1 MDRRNPD
8 CRDANN
14 LCHPW
19 SLGSGDPCRNDEFFL
34 NLMAV
39 KLELGNQ
46 RNLLTEKFFAY
57 LKQGKNKL
65 EALRLARADLRHEG
79 YAHPYFWAPFILVGE
94 L

>member
-39 KLELGNQ
+39 TRRPHK
-46 RNLLTEKFFAY
+46 
-57 LKQGKNKL
+57 
-65 EALRLARADLRHEG
+65 
-79 YAHPYFWAPFILVGE
+79 LVGLAATAGNPLAGGMRVE
-94 L
+94 AFL

>member
-1 MDRRNPD
+1 MGAVPSRRLNTWKSGLNPN
-8 CRDANN
+8 RREGTA
-14 LCHPW
+14 PTIW
-19 SLGSGDPCRNDEFFL
+19 L